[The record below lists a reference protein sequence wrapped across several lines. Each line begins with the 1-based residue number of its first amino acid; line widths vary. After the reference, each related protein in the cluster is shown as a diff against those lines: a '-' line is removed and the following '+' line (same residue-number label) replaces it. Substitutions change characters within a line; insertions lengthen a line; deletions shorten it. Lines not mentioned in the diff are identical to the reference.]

1 MDYLKLPVVK
11 TTGFKEKQLP
21 MDDYLQFVCNNLK
34 TTVNL
39 NLIRELKKEFFVG
52 VRFVLK

>member
-39 NLIRELKKEFFVG
+39 NSIRELKKEFFVG